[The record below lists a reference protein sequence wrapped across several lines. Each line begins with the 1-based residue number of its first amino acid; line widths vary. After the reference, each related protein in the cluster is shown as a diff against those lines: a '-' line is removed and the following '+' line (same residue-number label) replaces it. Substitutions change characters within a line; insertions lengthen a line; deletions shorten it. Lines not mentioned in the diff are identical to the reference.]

1 MCDKERDNKMIVA
14 ILLFSIFNC
23 MNTFLMVLILLS
35 IYGKCEDVIGYI
47 EVSKNAIRDI
57 AKGFKESLKK

>member
-1 MCDKERDNKMIVA
+1 MLIAIIVLLSLILFNE
-14 ILLFSIFNC
+14 ILL
-23 MNTFLMVLILLS
+23 VLIMLS

-57 AKGFKESLKK
+57 AKGFKEGLKK